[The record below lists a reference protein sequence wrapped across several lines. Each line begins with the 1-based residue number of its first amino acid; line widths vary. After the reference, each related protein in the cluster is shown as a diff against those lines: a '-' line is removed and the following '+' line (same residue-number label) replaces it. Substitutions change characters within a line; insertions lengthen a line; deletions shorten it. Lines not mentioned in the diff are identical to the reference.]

1 MRLTIPI
8 TRDTTTPFREV
19 VVFAGLTIALSWL
32 FWVPGA
38 YLQGSSRSTF
48 SDLLLAIGSFVPLAV
63 AIFLEIW
70 LRQSTLSPMN
80 WFKTLSVANILLAL
94 LLPIIIL
101 LPVFMLRFY
110 QSTLNVGQLLIDFVS
125 MGLSIIGIF
134 ILSLAE
140 EIGWRAYL
148 LPRLGAIPVFVVNF
162 FVGLLWFL
170 WQLPIILAGRYN
182 ESESFNG
189 YLLAMFLFALLV
201 TSFLN
206 RLALRARY
214 NPILPALMRAGLTII
229 TAIYFAQGRAD
240 PLTDTFGLLTIAW
253 LFILNILLFSQL
265 WQGKKPPH
273 QITELERVMPLEVN

>member
-1 MRLTIPI
+1 MRLTLPI
-8 TRDTTTPFREV
+8 TPDSTTPFREV
-19 VVFAGLTIALSWL
+19 VVFAGLTIVLSWL

-38 YLQGSSRSTF
+38 YLQAASRSAS
-48 SDLLLAIGSFVPLAV
+48 SDLFLAIGSFVPLAV

-70 LRQSTLSPMN
+70 LRQSSLSPLS
-80 WFKTLSVANILLAL
+80 WFKTLSLSNSLLAV
-94 LLPIIIL
+94 LLPVIIL
-101 LPVFMLRFY
+101 LPVLMLRIY
-110 QSTLNVGQLLIDFVS
+110 QSTLELRQLLIDFVS
-125 MGLSIIGIF
+125 LGLSIVGIF
-134 ILSLAE
+134 VLSLAE

-148 LPRLGAIPVFVVNF
+148 LPRLKMIPVFVVNL

-182 ESESFNG
+182 ESENFNV
-189 YLLAMFLFALLV
+189 YLLSMFLFVLLI
-201 TSFLN
+201 TPFLN
-206 RLALRARY
+206 RLALRYKY
-214 NPILPALMRAGLTII
+214 NPILPALIRAGLIVV

-240 PLTDTFGLLTIAW
+240 PLTDTFGLLTIGW